1 VSPNSSDSEAELAL
15 VSKLALQAG
24 ADAAVPAAHWA
35 LGGKGAV
42 DLAQA
47 VIAACREPNDFK
59 LLYGDELSI
68 KDKIETIAREMY
80 GAGGVEYTE
89 EAEKQIESYTQ
100 QGFGRLP
107 ICMAKTQYSFSA
119 DPNAKGAPSGRF
131 LEIITPFPSK
141 CSRTACCRIH
151 LADPRGE
158 RGGGCRLYIPARRS
172 TSLLCVARGESATDV
187 LTVRTGYADHARTKY
202 VCGAPVLPARL
213 PDTA

>member
-1 VSPNSSDSEAELAL
+1 MWLFCTVLGVSAELCFIAGSSDSEAELAL
-15 VSKLALQAG
+15 VSKLALEAG
-24 ADAAVPAAHWA
+24 ADAAVPSAHWA

-47 VIAACREPNDFK
+47 VIDACKEPNDFK

-89 EAEKQIESYTQ
+89 EAERQIESYTK

-119 DPNAKGAPSGRF
+119 DPNAKGAPSGLF
-131 LEIITPFPSK
+131 CTASHGSSEF
-141 CSRTACCRIH
+141 SRTA
-151 LADPRGE
+151 
-158 RGGGCRLYIPARRS
+158 
-172 TSLLCVARGESATDV
+172 AT
-187 LTVRTGYADHARTKY
+187 GF
-202 VCGAPVLPARL
+202 VLPIRELKVAAGAGFIYPLVGVRL
-213 PDTA
+213 FVSRHGEA